1 MAFVSTIAWLP
12 DQWSHSSG
20 KGQANRNSNW
30 SDVGEF
36 SASEAGSKSGSK
48 GTIVHHTKL
57 VESQGNVDLAGAEQW
72 KSSLTTMFT
81 GYNLRNVFNMDETG
95 NFSFSV
101 DHRKVKKSRSFR
113 GVDMSKFKTKYV
125 KSAKAWMTN
134 PRFNIYLKD
143 LMSSGRNHVMGK
155 YCDLVTDETIQKC
168 FAKCGFA
175 VPAIQQEDI
184 TEVLEQEEELASLAE
199 RIGVDESKL
208 VIEEHLPQFDV
219 QEKQNSLH
227 S

>member
-1 MAFVSTIAWLP
+1 
-12 DQWSHSSG
+12 
-20 KGQANRNSNW
+20 
-30 SDVGEF
+30 
-36 SASEAGSKSGSK
+36 
-48 GTIVHHTKL
+48 
-57 VESQGNVDLAGAEQW
+57 
-72 KSSLTTMFT
+72 
-81 GYNLRNVFNMDETG
+81 
-95 NFSFSV
+95 
-101 DHRKVKKSRSFR
+101 
-113 GVDMSKFKTKYV
+113 MSKFKTKYV

-143 LMSSGRNHVMGK
+143 L
-155 YCDLVTDETIQKC
+155 DVTDETIQKC

-219 QEKQNSLH
+219 QEEAKLIAQLVGEFIDACK
-227 S
+227 